1 MTEIG
6 SQAELSPEDRK
17 AALEGIL
24 ASPVFEGAGRLRDFL
39 RYIVDEEVAGRG
51 DAIRGKT
58 IAQDVY
64 GRTSEDGPDPEN
76 IVRVDARRLRQMLQ
90 HFYATDGADALVRLH
105 LDTGTYCP
113 RFEVLREPS
122 ARRWGGMRTRFP
134 AYVGL
139 FLMGALVG
147 IGINSIR
154 LPERS
159 SEDAANSDATI
170 DHSTQVATDRKVAER
185 TALMGKSPA
194 SLEAIHLAEQGRR
207 MIFPIFDAPRQELLT
222 LVFEQV
228 IELDPDYFGGHA
240 GLAHVLATRA
250 ILSPDVDSRTALLEQ
265 AKISAG
271 KAVRIAPTQGWTQ
284 SSLAWVT
291 FAAQDY
297 DEAMRLAELS
307 ARLDPNNGQVLD
319 MLGSVALFAGSYG
332 RAVEAANGGEARVGS
347 NQRFA
352 NRNIFAAASY
362 HLGNYGAA
370 SQGFAD
376 AAASG
381 DPLSAPSLAY
391 QAAAFAALGREQ
403 EAQRKLAELKR
414 AWPDAPLNAMLY
426 GIHRDKADA
435 DAVLNRLRDLGW
447 SDG

>member
-17 AALEGIL
+17 AALESIL

-39 RYIVDEEVAGRG
+39 VYIVDEEAAGRG

-76 IVRVDARRLRQMLQ
+76 IVRVDARRLRQMLE
-90 HFYATDGADALVRLH
+90 HFYATDGADAPVKLH

-113 RFEVLREPS
+113 RFEALPEPA
-122 ARRWGGMRTRFP
+122 ARRWSGLRTRFP

-139 FLMGALVG
+139 FVLGTLVG
-147 IGINSIR
+147 IGIKSIL
-154 LPERS
+154 LPEQPV
-159 SEDAANSDATI
+159 EHVANSEASLDL
-170 DHSTQVATDRKVAER
+170 STQVAADRKVAER
-185 TALMGKSPA
+185 TALMDKSPA

-207 MIFPIFDAPRQELLT
+207 MFFPIFDAPRQELLS
-222 LVFEQV
+222 LVFERV
-228 IELDPDYFGGHA
+228 IELDPDYFGGYA
-240 GLAHVLATRA
+240 GLAHALATRA
-250 ILSPDVDSRTALLEQ
+250 ILSSDVDNREALVAQATA
-265 AKISAG
+265 SAR
-271 KAVRIAPTQGWTQ
+271 KAVRLAPTQAWTQ

-291 FAAQDY
+291 FAAKDY

-307 ARLDPNNGQVLD
+307 ARLDPDNGQILD
-319 MLGSVALFAGSYG
+319 ILGSVALFAGNFE
-332 RAVEAANGGEARVGS
+332 RAVEAANGGEARVGA
-347 NQRFA
+347 NQRFV
-352 NRNIFAAASY
+352 NRNIFSAASF
-362 HLGNYGAA
+362 HLGNYRDA
-370 SQGFAD
+370 SEGFAA

-403 EAQRKLAELKR
+403 DAKRKLTELER
-414 AWPDAPLNAMLY
+414 AWPDAPLGAMLY

-435 DAVLNRLRDLGW
+435 DAVLDRLRDLGW
-447 SDG
+447 TDG